1 MGLFGGR
8 RLRDPVEG
16 TFRVTGTAVTAGED
30 GDRHVR
36 LSGVLTG
43 TGVPATG
50 AQVSKTFLIT
60 ETIPA
65 TGDELPAMID
75 RARPNRFTIAW
86 PARANAATKA
96 LQDKAYAERVAAA
109 LRLGLDPSLVPAET
123 GPSPTIRELANR
135 AFDQR
140 LARDLLPD
148 GNRPVTVEEAN
159 DLYVNGLPGVATITG
174 IDFLAVS
181 HKALPNA
188 AASLANVAVTVTR
201 DDGTSYGTTAR
212 FGFRTGARRAQ
223 IGFVGARVPV
233 RIDPADPKRVCLD
246 APALP
251 EVTE

>member
-30 GDRHVR
+30 GHRHVR

-75 RARPNRFTIAW
+75 RARPNRFTISW
-86 PARANAATKA
+86 PARTNAATKA

-123 GPSPTIRELANR
+123 GPPPTIRELADR

-181 HKALPNA
+181 QSAAERGRQPRERGSHGDPRRWHVLRHDGPIRFPHRGPQGTDRVRRGAGPGTHRPGRSETGLPRR
-188 AASLANVAVTVTR
+188 TR
-201 DDGTSYGTTAR
+201 SA
-212 FGFRTGARRAQ
+212 
-223 IGFVGARVPV
+223 
-233 RIDPADPKRVCLD
+233 
-246 APALP
+246 
-251 EVTE
+251 